1 MLKERTAGI
10 RARDRK
16 TMLYLECDNARQRSV
31 VANLQKFVYCCLYI
45 RFIKDG
51 SVLLILMGWVIS
63 SLCEFVQELTLRYL
77 KKNYL
82 QADRGDE
89 QDDDESLAI
98 RGLET
103 PIVRVI
109 INKAIRYYQGLI
121 LLETAY
127 CIVYHIRLDVARDIC
142 SKPYGFVVMLLIRE
156 FTCPAP
162 AGFPSKLLLLVLD
175 FAVLFGQ
182 LLIMNGSLSSSF
194 QNVKLIVKELDA
206 DKQGALNLLK
216 FNTWHTDANG
226 PELIVHRNRDEPLPQ
241 HLDTYTVDESTPL
254 LNNTE

>member
-1 MLKERTAGI
+1 MLR
-10 RARDRK
+10 
-16 TMLYLECDNARQRSV
+16 LEGENARQRPV
-31 VANLQKFVYCCLYI
+31 VANLQKLVYCCLYL

-51 SVLLILMGWVIS
+51 SLFLILMGWIIS

-82 QADRGDE
+82 GVDSGPDQG
-89 QDDDESLAI
+89 DDESLSI

-103 PIVRVI
+103 PIVRMI

-142 SKPYGFVVMLLIRE
+142 PKPYGFVVMLLIRE

-162 AGFPSKLLLLVLD
+162 AGLPGKLLLVLLD
-175 FAVLFGQ
+175 LVVLFSQ
-182 LLIMNGSLSSSF
+182 VIVMNASLSARF
-194 QNVKLIVKELDA
+194 QNVRLIVKELDA
-206 DKQGALNLLK
+206 DEEGALNILK
-216 FNTWHTDANG
+216 FNTWHMDASG
-226 PELIVHRNRDEPLPQ
+226 PELIVHRNHDDSLPQ
-241 HLDTYTVDESTPL
+241 HVDADEDDATEFTPL
-254 LNNTE
+254 LGNAEEGQE